1 MRFLLKSSFLLT
13 FLIFSE
19 QNHKYD
25 VLLEGKSVV
34 QITSKVVKV
43 SDIAKITPISN
54 LDLALA
60 VGNVSVLEGL
70 RPGET
75 VILKGQDVLEKLR
88 EKGFRLDAI
97 GYVFPTELAVNR
109 ISGSLS
115 KEEIKQFL
123 LTTAFKGRD
132 VEVLDVQVSSVV
144 LPNDP
149 RVLELANFSENN
161 QSLTATL
168 LVGNEEETV
177 SVDAQVT
184 FREFKQFPVF
194 MFSANK
200 GQKITE
206 DMLVLRRVS
215 ASSIPR
221 DSLPLEECVG
231 KVLKANVK
239 AGEICAASKTMKELL
254 IRKKDPVEVVYE
266 SGGLTVK
273 MLGESLSDA
282 GLGDVVMVKN
292 LSSGRIVQGVLS
304 KDKKVLIQ

>member
-1 MRFLLKSSFLLT
+1 MRFLKFSLLLT
-13 FLIFSE
+13 LILLAE
-19 QNHKYD
+19 QNQKYD

-34 QITSKVVKV
+34 QVTSKLVKV

-60 VGNVSVLEGL
+60 VGKVAVLESL

-75 VILKGQDVLEKLR
+75 VIIKGQDVLEKLK

-97 GYVFPTELAVNR
+97 GYVFPTELTVTR

-123 LTTAFKGRD
+123 TTTVFRGRD
-132 VEVLDVQVSSVV
+132 VEVLDVQVSSLV

-149 RVLELANFSENN
+149 KILELVNFSENN

-168 LVGNEEETV
+168 LVGNEEETA

-184 FREFKQFPVF
+184 FREFKQLPVF
-194 MFSANK
+194 VFSANK

-215 ASSIPR
+215 ASSVLR

-231 KVLKANVK
+231 RVLSANVK
-239 AGEICAASKTMKELL
+239 AGEVCTLSKTMKELL
-254 IRKKDPVEVVYE
+254 LRKKEPVEVVYE

-282 GLGDVVMVKN
+282 GIGDIVMVKN

>member
-1 MRFLLKSSFLLT
+1 MRFLKFSLLLT
-13 FLIFSE
+13 LILLAE

-34 QITSKVVKV
+34 QVNSKLVRV

-60 VGNVSVLEGL
+60 VGKVAVLESL

-75 VILKGQDVLEKLR
+75 VIIKGQDVLEKLK

-97 GYVFPTELAVNR
+97 GYVFPTELTVTR

-123 LTTAFKGRD
+123 TTTVFRGRD
-132 VEVLDVQVSSVV
+132 VEVLDVQVSSLV

-149 RVLELANFSENN
+149 KILELVNFSENN

-168 LVGNEEETV
+168 LVGNEEETA

-184 FREFKQFPVF
+184 FREFKQLPVF
-194 MFSANK
+194 VFSANK

-215 ASSIPR
+215 ASSVLR

-231 KVLKANVK
+231 RVLSANVK
-239 AGEICAASKTMKELL
+239 AGEVCTLSKTMKELL
-254 IRKKDPVEVVYE
+254 LRKKEPVEVVYE

-282 GLGDVVMVKN
+282 GIGDIVMVKN

>member
-1 MRFLLKSSFLLT
+1 MRFLKFSLLLT
-13 FLIFSE
+13 LILLAE
-19 QNHKYD
+19 QNHRYD

-34 QITSKVVKV
+34 QVNSKLVKV

-60 VGNVSVLEGL
+60 VGKVAVLESL

-75 VILKGQDVLEKLR
+75 VIIKGQDVLEKLK

-97 GYVFPTELAVNR
+97 GYVFPTELTVTR

-123 LTTAFKGRD
+123 TTTVFRGRD
-132 VEVLDVQVSSVV
+132 VEVLDVQVSSLV

-149 RVLELANFSENN
+149 RILELVNFSENN

-184 FREFKQFPVF
+184 FREFKQLPVF
-194 MFSANK
+194 VFSANK

-215 ASSIPR
+215 ASSVLR

-231 KVLKANVK
+231 RVLSASVK
-239 AGEICAASKTMKELL
+239 AGEVCTLSKTSKELL
-254 IRKKDPVEVVYE
+254 LRKKEPVEVVYE

-282 GLGDVVMVKN
+282 GVGDIVMVKN

>member
-1 MRFLLKSSFLLT
+1 MRFLKFNLLLT
-13 FLIFSE
+13 LILLAE
-19 QNHKYD
+19 QNHRYD

-34 QITSKVVKV
+34 QVNSKLVKV

-60 VGNVSVLEGL
+60 VGKVAVLESL

-75 VILKGQDVLEKLR
+75 VIIKGQDVLEKLK

-97 GYVFPTELAVNR
+97 GYVFPTELTVTR

-123 LTTAFKGRD
+123 TTTVFRGRD

-149 RVLELANFSENN
+149 RILELVNFSENN

-168 LVGNEEETV
+168 LVGNEEETA

-184 FREFKQFPVF
+184 FREFKQLPVF
-194 MFSANK
+194 VFSANK

-215 ASSIPR
+215 ASSVLR

-231 KVLKANVK
+231 RVLSANVK
-239 AGEICAASKTMKELL
+239 AGEVCTLSKTMKELL
-254 IRKKDPVEVVYE
+254 LRKKEPVEVVYE

-282 GLGDVVMVKN
+282 GIGDIVMVKN

>member
-1 MRFLLKSSFLLT
+1 MRFLKFSLLLT
-13 FLIFSE
+13 LILVAE

-25 VLLEGKSVV
+25 VLVEGKSVV
-34 QITSKVVKV
+34 QVNSKLVKV
-43 SDIAKITPISN
+43 SDISKITPILN

-60 VGNVSVLEGL
+60 VGKVVVLEGL

-97 GYVFPTELAVNR
+97 GYVFPTELTVTR

-123 LTTAFKGRD
+123 TTTVFRGRD

-149 RVLELANFSENN
+149 RTLELVNFSENN
-161 QSLTATL
+161 QSLSATL

-184 FREFKQFPVF
+184 FREFKQLPVF
-194 MFSANK
+194 VFSANK

-215 ASSIPR
+215 ASSVLR

-231 KVLKANVK
+231 RVLSANVK
-239 AGEICAASKTMKELL
+239 AGEVCTLSKTMKELL
-254 IRKKDPVEVVYE
+254 LRKKEPVEVVYE
-266 SGGLTVK
+266 SGRLTVK

-282 GLGDVVMVKN
+282 GIGDIVMVKN

>member
-1 MRFLLKSSFLLT
+1 MRFLKFSLLLT
-13 FLIFSE
+13 LILLAE
-19 QNHKYD
+19 QNHRYD

-34 QITSKVVKV
+34 QVNSKLVKV

-60 VGNVSVLEGL
+60 VGKVAVLESL

-75 VILKGQDVLEKLR
+75 VFIKGQDVLEKLG

-97 GYVFPTELAVNR
+97 GYVFPTELTVTR

-123 LTTAFKGRD
+123 TTTVFRGRD

-149 RVLELANFSENN
+149 RILELVNFSENN

-184 FREFKQFPVF
+184 FREFKQLPVF
-194 MFSANK
+194 VFSANK

-215 ASSIPR
+215 ASSVLR

-231 KVLKANVK
+231 RVLSANVK
-239 AGEICAASKTMKELL
+239 AGEVCTLSKTLKELL
-254 IRKKDPVEVVYE
+254 LRKKEPVEVVYE

-282 GLGDVVMVKN
+282 GVGDIVMVKN

>member
-1 MRFLLKSSFLLT
+1 MRFLKFSLLLT
-13 FLIFSE
+13 LILLAE

-34 QITSKVVKV
+34 QVNSKLVKV

-60 VGNVSVLEGL
+60 VGKVAVLESL

-88 EKGFRLDAI
+88 EKGYRLDAI
-97 GYVFPTELAVNR
+97 GYVFPTELTVTR
-109 ISGSLS
+109 IPGSLG

-123 LTTAFKGRD
+123 TTTVFRGRD

-149 RVLELANFSENN
+149 RILELVNFSENN

-177 SVDAQVT
+177 SVDAQVN
-184 FREFKQFPVF
+184 FREFKQLPVF
-194 MFSANK
+194 VFSANK

-215 ASSIPR
+215 ASSVLR

-231 KVLKANVK
+231 RVLSANVK
-239 AGEICAASKTMKELL
+239 AGEVCSLSKTMKELL
-254 IRKKDPVEVVYE
+254 LRKKEPVEVVYE

-282 GLGDVVMVKN
+282 GIGDIVMVKN

>member
-1 MRFLLKSSFLLT
+1 MRFLKFSLLLT
-13 FLIFSE
+13 LILVAE

-25 VLLEGKSVV
+25 VLVEGKSVV
-34 QITSKVVKV
+34 QVNSKLVKV
-43 SDIAKITPISN
+43 SDISKITPILN

-60 VGNVSVLEGL
+60 VGKVVVLEGL

-97 GYVFPTELAVNR
+97 GYVFPTELTVTR

-123 LTTAFKGRD
+123 TTTVFRGRD

-149 RVLELANFSENN
+149 RTLELVNFSENN
-161 QSLTATL
+161 QSLSATL

-177 SVDAQVT
+177 SLDAQVT
-184 FREFKQFPVF
+184 FREFKQLPVF
-194 MFSANK
+194 VFSANK

-215 ASSIPR
+215 ASSVLR

-231 KVLKANVK
+231 RVLSANVK
-239 AGEICAASKTMKELL
+239 AGEVCTLSKTMKELL
-254 IRKKDPVEVVYE
+254 LRKKEPVEVVYE
-266 SGGLTVK
+266 SGRLTVK

-282 GLGDVVMVKN
+282 GIGDIVMVKN

>member
-1 MRFLLKSSFLLT
+1 MRFLKFNLLLT
-13 FLIFSE
+13 LILLAE
-19 QNHKYD
+19 QNHRYD

-34 QITSKVVKV
+34 QVNSKLVKV

-60 VGNVSVLEGL
+60 VGKVAVLKSL

-75 VILKGQDVLEKLR
+75 VIIKGQDVLEKLK

-97 GYVFPTELAVNR
+97 GYVFPTELTVTR

-123 LTTAFKGRD
+123 TTTVFRGRD
-132 VEVLDVQVSSVV
+132 VEVLDVQVSSLV

-149 RVLELANFSENN
+149 KILELVNFSENN

-168 LVGNEEETV
+168 LVGNEEETA

-184 FREFKQFPVF
+184 FREFKQLPVF
-194 MFSANK
+194 VFSANK

-215 ASSIPR
+215 ASSVLR

-231 KVLKANVK
+231 RVLSANVK
-239 AGEICAASKTMKELL
+239 AGEVCTLSKTIKELL
-254 IRKKDPVEVVYE
+254 LRKKEPVEVVYE

-282 GLGDVVMVKN
+282 GIGDIVMVRN